1 MAVPLDGAEVY
12 WLCAIFR
19 ITAMH
24 LCLTQSG
31 SYCCTTED
39 LCGARF
45 GTLARRSFVTRIV
58 ALQVRGRQHWS
69 KSDLQ
74 YFEHLDGRSNCNYIL
89 REGQRNISVFSSNDL
104 VFPVSS
110 VSEVRQKSVI
120 CCGLRTHGL
129 AVGCVF
135 KVLECGLVWVVLKD
149 RGISPQSTS
158 PTMSRIFGAQ
168 DDTFSLWKQL

>member
-1 MAVPLDGAEVY
+1 MGYNQLVGK
-12 WLCAIFR
+12 
-19 ITAMH
+19 
-24 LCLTQSG
+24 
-31 SYCCTTED
+31 
-39 LCGARF
+39 GARF